1 MTENALHLRFLSN
14 NKEFQMGAGEEVDIT
29 EISGLESSDLDLVLT
44 ETALSD
50 GSYVESRKI
59 KKRPISIKACYR
71 NNKDNAS
78 KRASVIRFFNPKFQ
92 GTLYVTLMGV
102 ERKIPYEIEGWK
114 FAKQKNLDQRIH
126 IALDL
131 ICPDPYF
138 SSLSDFG
145 RNMAGKTAV
154 FTFPWRSLPKRADNI
169 KAYQEKA
176 RGLLLGGNVMGY
188 RTLREYVNLFN
199 NGDCE
204 TGVRAVFIAKK
215 GPVKNPK
222 IEHKS
227 SGEYM
232 RVITD
237 MAKGDQLVIDT
248 SKRHQ
253 IIELNGQNAYQR
265 VDHFSTPF
273 QLFVGDNL
281 LKYTADEG
289 QPNLDVNLYFTSH
302 YVGV

>member
-1 MTENALHLRFLSN
+1 MTENTLHLRFVSN
-14 NKEFQMGAGEEVDIT
+14 DREFLMGPDEEIDIT

-50 GSYVESRKI
+50 GSYVESRKV

-71 NNKDNAS
+71 NNKDNAF
-78 KRASVIRFFNPKFQ
+78 KRASVIRFFNPKSP
-92 GTLYVTLMGV
+92 GMLYVALMGV
-102 ERKIPYEIEGWK
+102 VRRIPYEIEGWK
-114 FAKQKNLDQRIH
+114 FVRQKNLDQRIH
-126 IALDL
+126 ITLDL

-138 SSLSDFG
+138 SILSDYG
-145 RNMAGKTAV
+145 RNMAGKTAM
-154 FTFPWRSLPKRADNI
+154 FAFPWMSLPKKADNL
-169 KAYQEKA
+169 KSYPEKA
-176 RGLLLGGNVMGY
+176 RGLLLGGSVMGY

-199 NGDCE
+199 DGDCE
-204 TGVRAVFIAKK
+204 TGIKVVFTAKK

-222 IEHKS
+222 IEHGS
-227 SGEYM
+227 TGEYM

-253 IIELNGQNAYQR
+253 VIEQNGRNVYQK
-265 VDHFSTPF
+265 VDRFSTPF
-273 QLFVGDNL
+273 QLNVGDNL
-281 LKYTADEG
+281 LKYAADEG
-289 QPNLDVNLYFTSH
+289 QANLDVNLYFTAR

>member
-1 MTENALHLRFLSN
+1 MTENTLHLRFVSN
-14 NKEFQMGAGEEVDIT
+14 DREFLMGPDEEIDIT

-50 GSYVESRKI
+50 GSYVESRKV

-78 KRASVIRFFNPKFQ
+78 KRASVIRFFNPKFP
-92 GTLYVTLMGV
+92 GTLYVALMGV
-102 ERKIPYEIEGWK
+102 ARRIPYEIEGWK
-114 FAKQKNLDQRIH
+114 FAKQKNFDQRIH

-145 RNMAGKTAV
+145 RNMAGKTAM
-154 FTFPWRSLPKRADNI
+154 FAFPWMSLPKKADNL
-169 KAYQEKA
+169 KSYPEKA
-176 RGLLLGGNVMGY
+176 RGLLLGGSVMGY

-199 NGDCE
+199 DGDCE

-227 SGEYM
+227 TGEYM
-232 RVITD
+232 RVITN

-253 IIELNGQNAYQR
+253 IIELNGQNVYQR
-265 VDHFSTPF
+265 ADHFSTPF

-289 QPNLDVNLYFTSH
+289 QPNLDVNLYFTSR

>member
-1 MTENALHLRFLSN
+1 MTENTLHLRFVSN
-14 NKEFQMGAGEEVDIT
+14 DREFLMGPDEEIDIT

-78 KRASVIRFFNPKFQ
+78 KRASVIRFFNPKFP
-92 GTLYVTLMGV
+92 GTLYVALMGV
-102 ERKIPYEIEGWK
+102 ARRIPYEIEGWK

-126 IALDL
+126 ITLDL

-154 FTFPWRSLPKRADNI
+154 FAFPWRSLPKRADNI

-227 SGEYM
+227 TGEYM

-253 IIELNGQNAYQR
+253 IIELNGQNVYQR

-289 QPNLDVNLYFTSH
+289 QPNLDVNLYFTSR
-302 YVGV
+302 YAGV